1 MPDLIIDK
9 PGLYEIPEDQ
19 YHADPV
25 PAELGGSLSVTSAKK
40 LLRPGGPA
48 IFRWEREH
56 PKPSTTEMELGTAA
70 HKLVLGV
77 GQELREVKAGSWRT
91 NKAKDEAK
99 EAREA
104 GAIPLLTA
112 DMETVHAMAAMLRE
126 HPTAS
131 RLLEP
136 GRGEHE
142 VSGFWEDSTFG
153 IWRRCRFDVLGNWR
167 PLVVDYKTAADASPD
182 GFAKAVD
189 RFRYDMQADWY
200 SEAHHALCG
209 DWPAFLFITQEK
221 APPYLVGVYQLDSE
235 AMEAGHGGCER
246 AIRAYLECTETGHW
260 PGYSADI
267 ETLSLPR
274 WAAAR
279 EDLI

>member
-1 MPDLIIDK
+1 MPEIVIDK

-48 IFRWEREH
+48 IFRYEREH
-56 PKPSTTEMELGTAA
+56 PKPSTAEMELGTAA
-70 HKLVLGV
+70 HKLALGV
-77 GQELREVKAGSWRT
+77 GQELRAIDARDKRARAW
-91 NKAKDEAK
+91 KDGEA
-99 EAREA
+99 EARAA
-104 GAIPLLTA
+104 GALPLLA
-112 DMETVHAMAAMLRE
+112 SEYATVQAMAAALRE

-142 VSGFWEDSTFG
+142 VSGFWEDKVYG

-182 GFAKAVD
+182 GFARAVD
-189 RFRYDMQADWY
+189 KFRYDMQADWY
-200 SEAHHALCG
+200 SDAHHALCG

-221 APPYLVGVYQLDSE
+221 TPPYLVGVYQLDSE
-235 AMEAGHGGCER
+235 AMEAGHGGSEK
-246 AIRAYLECTETGHW
+246 AIRTYIECTETGTW
-260 PGYSADI
+260 PGYSTEI